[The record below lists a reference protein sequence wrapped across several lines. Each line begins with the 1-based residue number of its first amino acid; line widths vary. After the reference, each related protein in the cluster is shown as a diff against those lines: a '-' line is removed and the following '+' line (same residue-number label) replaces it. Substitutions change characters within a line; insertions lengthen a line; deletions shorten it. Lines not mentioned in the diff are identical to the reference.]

1 MADGESLLHPLSIS
15 LEYLSP
21 LPIGPFEITL
31 HDYGI
36 EGAITTLRAE
46 ITTPKADSPE
56 ICSIAIVRLRR
67 NGTGQGGKTIIPQ
80 LPTPPDRLR
89 DCARWSNAT
98 LYYFTPPTSYIRMY
112 APKGKNFPFWSQ
124 KYGRNQRWQWVR
136 LDRDEKFCLLDLP
149 VLSDLVSILH
159 PVY

>member
-1 MADGESLLHPLSIS
+1 
-15 LEYLSP
+15 
-21 LPIGPFEITL
+21 
-31 HDYGI
+31 
-36 EGAITTLRAE
+36 
-46 ITTPKADSPE
+46 
-56 ICSIAIVRLRR
+56 
-67 NGTGQGGKTIIPQ
+67 
-80 LPTPPDRLR
+80 
-89 DCARWSNAT
+89 
-98 LYYFTPPTSYIRMY
+98 MY